1 MKKVINIV
9 AALLTFAV
17 VSFGAQ
23 NFVRDAGYVVYSNS
37 GAAIS
42 AGDVVDVGDS
52 YGVALVDIASN
63 ATGVV
68 RIDGVWDLTL
78 ATNET
83 ITVGDK
89 LYWDSSNEQ
98 VTETSTA
105 DTFIGTATEAVTTTS
120 STGILAVWLNAAVRD
135 VIVGVDA
142 QAYDADLTTL
152 AGLNGGSLTNLNGA
166 ALQAD
171 TVDSPAYAAG
181 SIDNEHLAD
190 DAVDSDEIADGA
202 VDFVHVAANFGADGT
217 FTNSVGG
224 SITVSNG
231 VITAI
236 N

>member
-1 MKKVINIV
+1 
-9 AALLTFAV
+9 
-17 VSFGAQ
+17 
-23 NFVRDAGYVVYSNS
+23 
-37 GAAIS
+37 
-42 AGDVVDVGDS
+42 
-52 YGVALVDIASN
+52 
-63 ATGVV
+63 
-68 RIDGVWDLTL
+68 
-78 ATNET
+78 
-83 ITVGDK
+83 
-89 LYWDSSNEQ
+89 
-98 VTETSTA
+98 
-105 DTFIGTATEAVTTTS
+105 
-120 STGILAVWLNAAVRD
+120 VRD